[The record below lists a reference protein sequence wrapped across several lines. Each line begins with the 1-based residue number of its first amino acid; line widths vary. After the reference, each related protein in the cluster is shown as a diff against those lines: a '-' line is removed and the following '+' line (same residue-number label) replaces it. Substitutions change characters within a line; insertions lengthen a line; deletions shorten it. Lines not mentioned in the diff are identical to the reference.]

1 MQGSLEAAR
10 DRLTPVIDRVL
21 ERNARVLEQ
30 LVAPAIQLDGVVAVL
45 DVASPGLPFLR
56 FAPYLVFP
64 QAEYTVTLYNRGDG
78 LAVSLGRNPWLKS
91 GHVDLG
97 AIARREGGG
106 GHAYAAGVTFP
117 NSQYGDPYSVA
128 RVNLLALVR
137 EVNRQHAKKAA

>member
-1 MQGSLEAAR
+1 MLGSLEAAR

-21 ERNARVLEQ
+21 ARNARVLEQ
-30 LVAPAIQLDGVVAVL
+30 LVAPAIQLDGVVAVM
-45 DVASPGLPFLR
+45 DVVGRGLPFLQ
-56 FAPYLVFP
+56 FAHYLAFP
-64 QAEYTVTLYNRGDG
+64 QAQYAVTLYKRGDA
-78 LAVSLGRNPWLKS
+78 LAISLGRNPWLNS

-97 AIARREGGG
+97 ALARREEGG